1 MKQFW
6 VIMLLGWTLPA
17 AADLQTDMITD
28 RLDRLDREMT
38 LLQQKVYARDTPS
51 RTEKTE
57 KNTGTVSGEGLSEL
71 YAQLDDQ
78 NRVIADLT
86 RKVEELSYAQSA
98 LKEQTDKIRQDND
111 VRFEALTQPGE
122 SRKSDAAPSQTDKQA
137 YEAAYDLLV
146 KTKYAAAEKA
156 FRSFLKD
163 YPKSNLAGNANYWL
177 GETYYVRGQ
186 YDVAVGVFSDG
197 LTKYETSAKAPDN
210 LLKLGMTM
218 ARLNKK
224 TEACGFLT
232 LLPEKFPKAADTL
245 KKRAAAEARKL
256 SCP

>member
-6 VIMLLGWTLPA
+6 VIMLLGWALPA
-17 AADLQTDMITD
+17 AADLQADMITD

-38 LLQQKVYARDTPS
+38 LLQQKVYTQGATS
-51 RTEKTE
+51 RTDKSG
-57 KNTGTVSGEGLSEL
+57 KTGTISGEGLADL

-86 RKVEELSYAQSA
+86 RKVEELSYAQST
-98 LKEQTDKIRQDND
+98 LKEQMDKIRQDNE
-111 VRFEALTQPGE
+111 VRFDALTQRDETP
-122 SRKSDAAPSQTDKQA
+122 KAPAAPAQTDKQA

-146 KTKYAAAEKA
+146 KTKYAAAEQA

-232 LLPEKFPKAADTL
+232 LLPEKFPKASDSL
-245 KKRAAAEARKL
+245 KKRAVAEAKKL